1 MMLIGLWE
9 VPEMRTVISALLL
22 VLHFSVSAAAAS
34 PEAQGLIER
43 AASECTSFENGEFD
57 KGDAVT
63 EITLRSQFGN
73 VAAELVDESA
83 FSCSSAASL
92 FCGTGGCML
101 NLVVDGAVRAWQAT
115 GWQLIEWGPDT
126 ILLIG
131 RDGGWCGGAGAEVCY
146 EALVWSN
153 GQVLTVGP
161 KPELRE

>member
-1 MMLIGLWE
+1 MRNFATALILI
-9 VPEMRTVISALLL
+9 VVSSTAAL
-22 VLHFSVSAAAAS
+22 AAS
-34 PEAQGLIER
+34 QETQGLIER
-43 AASECTSFENGEFD
+43 AASECKSFENGEFD
-57 KGDAVT
+57 QGDAVS
-63 EITLRSQFGN
+63 EITLRSQFGD
-73 VAAELVDESA
+73 VVAELVDESEYA
-83 FSCSSAASL
+83 CSSAASL
-92 FCGTGGCML
+92 YCGTGGCML
-101 NLVVDGAVRAWQAT
+101 NLVVDGSVRAWQAT